1 MLNCKKGKDNEYENK
16 IQCRQVEPYGK
27 DLFLKA
33 LEKLAKRHYLEQS
46 SNLPLG
52 YPVLSKKCMKDI
64 VSQLNY
70 IQSAED
76 LVDLVE
82 STQIRQEVI
91 SLVYDFF
98 RDIAIDNCIYVKS
111 YPKPPTKDNTSDFD
125 DYIVDNNELEGSD
138 SEIYEI

>member
-1 MLNCKKGKDNEYENK
+1 
-16 IQCRQVEPYGK
+16 
-27 DLFLKA
+27 
-33 LEKLAKRHYLEQS
+33 
-46 SNLPLG
+46 
-52 YPVLSKKCMKDI
+52 MKDI